1 MTTEQEAEKLD
12 RLIREAQDLGAEVE
26 QLASKTGVQFVS
38 LATTARWN
46 RRMIW
51 IVSIGG
57 ALLTLVTV
65 VMVFLV
71 VGVRSNT
78 DRIDGVT
85 QRLDATQTQ
94 QRRRA
99 LCPLYQIF
107 LDSKSA
113 AGRAAAPDPEKYDH
127 AFDVI
132 QKGYDVLDCA
142 SFHGNY

>member
-26 QLASKTGVQFVS
+26 QLASNTGVQFVS
-38 LATTARWN
+38 MAQVLRFN
-46 RRMIW
+46 RRMLW
-51 IVSIGG
+51 AVSIGG
-57 ALLTLVTV
+57 ALLTGVVVILVT
-65 VMVFLV
+65 LII
-71 VGVRSNT
+71 GVQSNT

-85 QRLDATQTQ
+85 QRLDATQTA
-94 QRRRA
+94 QRQRA

-107 LDSKSA
+107 LDSKSPE
-113 AGRAAAPDPEKYDH
+113 GRAAAPDPEKYDH